1 MAQQY
6 ELIRVRRGGW
16 LIPKYQHA
24 FGRHPVG
31 ALQVTQE
38 YLPDL
43 HRHSLVAKLLPPVPN
58 QGTEPIPPLYDVT
71 LLHWHCDLITL
82 AGFERHLKTLFW
94 PKLGGKYFLHPDP
107 RKVSF
112 STAIISGGPKGAMG
126 FNEYGHFDLDGPR
139 AQELRK
145 VEWRTFQ
152 AAKDAWDERDR
163 RAGRVPPTMA
173 DLKDYW

>member
-16 LIPKYQHA
+16 LIPKYQRA

-58 QGTEPIPPLYDVT
+58 QGTEPIPPLYDVI
-71 LLHWHCDLITL
+71 LLHWNCDLITL
-82 AGFERHLKTLFW
+82 AGFERVEDEKGLKQM
-94 PKLGGKYFLHPDP
+94 DC
-107 RKVSF
+107 
-112 STAIISGGPKGAMG
+112 
-126 FNEYGHFDLDGPR
+126 
-139 AQELRK
+139 AQTWLL
-145 VEWRTFQ
+145 Q
-152 AAKDAWDERDR
+152 P
-163 RAGRVPPTMA
+163 AGE
-173 DLKDYW
+173 